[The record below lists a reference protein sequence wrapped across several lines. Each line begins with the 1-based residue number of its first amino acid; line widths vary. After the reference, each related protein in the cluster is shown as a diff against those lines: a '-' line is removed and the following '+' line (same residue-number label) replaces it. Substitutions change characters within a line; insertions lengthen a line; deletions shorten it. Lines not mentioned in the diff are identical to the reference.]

1 MAESSGATSVDPT
14 GGSNSNPATN
24 SPAGSSAV
32 SAPGNAPHAEPST
45 GELVN
50 RLTQQTTE
58 LVRSEIQLAK
68 LEMTEKAKHAGVGA
82 GLFGAAGIIALYGVG
97 TLIATV
103 ILLLALAMPAWV
115 AALIVTVV
123 LFVIAGVAA
132 LIGKRQVGQA
142 TPAAPEKTID
152 NVKRDV
158 ETVKGGGTS

>member
-1 MAESSGATSVDPT
+1 MAESTGATSVGAT
-14 GGSNSNPATN
+14 GGSTNAT
-24 SPAGSSAV
+24 SGLGSST
-32 SAPGNAPHAEPST
+32 SGPTEPST

-68 LEMTEKAKHAGVGA
+68 IEMTEKAKHAGVGA
-82 GLFGAAGIIALYGVG
+82 GLFGGAGIIALYGVG
-97 TLIATV
+97 TLLAT
-103 ILLLALAMPAWV
+103 IILALSLVMDAWL

-123 LFVIAGVAA
+123 LFIIAGVAA
-132 LIGKRQVGQA
+132 LMGKKQVSKA

>member
-1 MAESSGATSVDPT
+1 MAESTGATSVGAT
-14 GGSNSNPATN
+14 GGSNNAS
-24 SPAGSSAV
+24 SGSSTGTG
-32 SAPGNAPHAEPST
+32 PTEPST

-68 LEMTEKAKHAGVGA
+68 VEMTEKAKHAGVGA
-82 GLFGAAGIIALYGVG
+82 GLFGGAGIIALYGVG
-97 TLIATV
+97 TLLAT
-103 ILLLALAMPAWV
+103 IILALSLIMDAWI

-132 LIGKRQVGQA
+132 LMGKKQVSQA
-142 TPAAPEKTID
+142 TPAAPKKTID

>member
-1 MAESSGATSVDPT
+1 MAESTSGSTSVNPSGSAGLSSAGT
-14 GGSNSNPATN
+14 TAGNGGS
-24 SPAGSSAV
+24 
-32 SAPGNAPHAEPST
+32 AEPST

-68 LEMTEKAKHAGVGA
+68 VEMTEKAKHAGVGV
-82 GLFGAAGIIALYGVG
+82 GLFGGAGIIALYGVG
-97 TLIATV
+97 ALIATI
-103 ILLLALAMPAWV
+103 ILVLSLVMDAWI

-123 LFVIAGVAA
+123 LFAIAGIAA
-132 LIGKRQVGQA
+132 LLGKKQVSQA

-158 ETVKGGGTS
+158 ETVKEGASS

>member
-1 MAESSGATSVDPT
+1 MAESTGATSVGAT
-14 GGSNSNPATN
+14 GGSSNVT
-24 SPAGSSAV
+24 SGLGSST
-32 SAPGNAPHAEPST
+32 SGPTEPST

-68 LEMTEKAKHAGVGA
+68 VEMTEKAKHAGVGA
-82 GLFGAAGIIALYGVG
+82 GLFGGAGIIALYGVG
-97 TLIATV
+97 TLLAT
-103 ILLLALAMPAWV
+103 IILALSLVMDAWI

-123 LFVIAGVAA
+123 LFIIAGVAA
-132 LIGKRQVGQA
+132 LMGKKQVSQA